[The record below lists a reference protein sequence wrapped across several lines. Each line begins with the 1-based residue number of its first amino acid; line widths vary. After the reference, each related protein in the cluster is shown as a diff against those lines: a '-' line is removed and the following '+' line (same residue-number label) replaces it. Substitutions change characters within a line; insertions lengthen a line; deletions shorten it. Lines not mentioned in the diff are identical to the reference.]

1 MMENKDTDKKKTL
14 GLSRPGQ
21 LELRKTVEG
30 GQVRQSFS
38 HGRSKTVQVEV
49 KKKRTFKRGTTG
61 TLTEVTQEAVPTAD
75 APHDLRQDEAAKA
88 AMSRLTIEERAA
100 RARAL
105 DDAKRTEEIESQQRV
120 IEEELRLE
128 AEAKRKE
135 DDEARAVEDAR
146 LAEEEAARKVADDA
160 AQKNR
165 RRPGRRRGGRG
176 RARHRR
182 ETGAGA
188 IQGAVATQGG
198 CLEWRGNRY
207 QTPAWP
213 QSKTVDRSPRPTP
226 PCRRKNDRRSSTERR

>member
-160 AQKNR
+160 AQKIAEDQVAVA
-165 RRPGRRRGGRG
+165 RPG
-176 RARHRR
+176 
-182 ETGAGA
+182 
-188 IQGAVATQGG
+188 
-198 CLEWRGNRY
+198 
-207 QTPAWP
+207 
-213 QSKTVDRSPRPTP
+213 PRPTP
-226 PCRRKNDRRSSTERR
+226 PRNRRRRHPRRRRDTRRMPRMARQPIPNAGVAPIKDCRSVAATNAAVPAEK